1 MCVTPLQML
10 IAEHLIKENN
20 KEEFQVVILSY
31 DKNIKYD
38 YYINKLKLICVNL
51 IHFNVETDSKI
62 QRLKEMLMFKNKIN
76 ILKNVYFCKVFIA
89 SIENPFLLLLL
100 STIKFGAIYTFDDG
114 TANINKE
121 SIYYRN
127 LKIGFIESIIRK
139 ILGIKYQRDDIKKTS
154 ISHYTLY
161 PSHDNIIPSTIPI
174 QFLNTKSSELLKDS
188 NNANQE
194 TISVF
199 LGQPLR
205 GINAYFDDAFIINI
219 FEKYNINYYFPHPRE
234 RKRITELNYIDSPL
248 IFEEY
253 IITLIDQGYK
263 INLFTF
269 FSTAALNV
277 SVLNNVK
284 IYCLK
289 NKFLEN
295 KYKEIYHVFR
305 KFNNV
310 SFKEIG

>member
-1 MCVTPLQML
+1 ML

-199 LGQPLR
+199 LGQPLDR
-205 GINAYFDDAFIINI
+205 IDSYFNDEFIKKII
-219 FEKYNINYYFPHPRE
+219 KKYRINYYFPHPRE
-234 RKRITELNYIDSPL
+234 RTIIEGVNYIESEL
-248 IFEEY
+248 IFEDY
-253 IITLIDQGYK
+253 LISLITKNKK
-263 INLFTF
+263 INIYTF

-277 SVLNNVK
+277 SNLENIK
-284 IYCLK
+284 IFCLK
-289 NKFLEN
+289 NEYIFSRYKLTYDLFEGIEN
-295 KYKEIYHVFR
+295 IEFIEI
-305 KFNNV
+305 
-310 SFKEIG
+310 